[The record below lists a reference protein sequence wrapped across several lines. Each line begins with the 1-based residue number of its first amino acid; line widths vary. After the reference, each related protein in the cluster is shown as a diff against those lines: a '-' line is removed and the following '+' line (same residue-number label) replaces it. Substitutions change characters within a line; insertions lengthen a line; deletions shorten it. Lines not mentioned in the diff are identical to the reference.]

1 MIRIKADRCGYDK
14 YKCVGIPQISE
25 DSNGM
30 FDENVAIV
38 ASMKAEFN
46 KLPMRIKGMVFS
58 EDTTNMS
65 WPDGGPHPEVPELT
79 CRTNT
84 DPLSDDTD
92 VSVHPVC
99 LDVVISGHTYQ
110 YPVYGGTS
118 GWADLF
124 NAEYQHGED
133 PQYFYRNTVV
143 GSTNAVASDVFIIT
157 GDTHWHNIYSLGGLS
172 SGHNGVPN
180 FTVDITDTMENSI
193 EMGPGLLEPMLDT
206 DFDPVDISTIPA
218 WEAGDDAFTLNNI
231 LINGWKGVVDD
242 RFRNIYARL
251 NNIPVAATD
260 YNLRDLKR
268 EEYENT
274 DCQNFRINLS
284 AGESLQ
290 TRDNQVTNT
299 YTVTDGQI
307 AVDEHIVYV
316 SGDVFTVEPAVEYPI
331 YVWVRVYETDS
342 TDETTTAEIV
352 LLDDSYSIGD
362 ELSGGEVIAKEQI
375 SVPGS
380 VYRYKYTVQFDDGRK
395 YTGLLFFGFPLPDA
409 DDHVVVVGGVRKVFG
424 GTSND
429 SFVLFKIFQTECSP
443 VMNFASDAEMGLHGV
458 IDFDINGNEIIT
470 PLPGSTVTPAPG
482 IVQPVVNIAL
492 VVDGSTET
500 NTQSTTDVPTVE
512 AVYNFIHGITAYNGP
527 VADAKATEIELSGIS
542 GSTVFGE
549 PVDYVI
555 PINKDRWAQN
565 TEDEISGYTAAA
577 SMYEAA
583 KAAWELAGEPTEGEI
598 YEAYIEASTIYSDAY
613 YTVYGD
619 VSDGEPG
626 TTYVINNIVLMNG
639 DMMGVTATTAPSVRA
654 VYNFVHDI
662 YALSTPGTVDDTVTP
677 HEASSGTPGTVY
689 TVDTLDISAYTSGT
703 YYADQVPTV
712 KAVMDYVKLEGATAA
727 VAGKIVE
734 GASAG
739 TEAVVPIPPGTEYSA
754 GTVQPVRN
762 IWVGDISSR
771 SASIAD
777 VPTAEAVYNFVHG
790 FTTGSVSV
798 ELPVADAMAS
808 LAEMSHTDVEHEAEG
823 DTPAWTETITNI
835 SDGAYPGV
843 VFVVNSID
851 ATGGTTAN
859 KWVPNVGAFIRYTY
873 NFVHSR
879 SRNGEWTQSLAT
891 AGTTS
896 ITGTSV
902 TEDGGTPGTVIPVGN
917 IEVTGGSTAPDVIP
931 TAQAVV
937 DYVGKNKAIN
947 ALHGVIT
954 VTDGTEGIS
963 AYATT
968 NSATEDPGYEDGEV
982 LPSGVTISGITTKT
996 EDGTTTWYWTETDK
1010 QPAYGLV
1017 QPVINILEG
1026 SQNPNSQSPKD
1037 VPTVK
1042 AVIDYIHGYTNAD
1055 YQIASAKA
1063 TAGTMSVTLTVSG
1076 GTPGTVDVVDNI
1088 ETTIVDGHTITAAY
1102 YVPTAQAVVTYIEKL
1117 NLAGSTAAVAGALE
1131 TYQTGEAWVD
1141 GSTETQGTVWVGT
1154 NIVRNSTP
1162 SLASYAVPTIQAV
1175 YDFVHTGSTVG
1186 AYQAL
1191 ATPGYMYHSENITP
1205 DTTEIVDGQEITVAG
1220 STIIEPAITGG
1231 VPGTTLVVYT
1241 IDVNGG
1247 TAPNLCW
1254 VPTAGAVVR
1263 YLYDFV
1269 HSTETG
1275 ELRQALATI
1284 GNMYQSGD
1292 SMVLGNAVPGT
1303 MYVSN
1308 DIVLTTGG
1316 TITAPNCVPTAQAV
1330 VNYMTTYVIP
1340 LAVAGTVSISG
1351 TGASQSEVLGGTTSG
1366 RATVA
1371 RNIELI
1377 TDQAKRTA
1385 STLTVPTLE
1394 AVYNFVKGQ
1403 TIYRSGDATG
1413 VTLST
1418 ADSSAPFTAMTHTPA
1433 GTGTTESVSH
1443 SGDLGTCRVAS
1454 DIVVIGGN
1462 TTADNCVPSAQ
1473 AVVTYITG
1481 MTITAGTSFTVSGN
1495 SEAWSTTPAYGLVQV
1510 ANVVDAAPLV
1520 GGDRSVS
1527 GHAVPTVAAVV
1538 DYVATHATPM
1548 TDAVLGS
1555 LTVNTTGETISN
1567 IGQTTASSGAVQ
1579 TVDNIVLHSNT
1590 NSQSYSPYV
1599 VPSVKAVYNF
1609 IHSTATDT
1617 TSKLQQA
1624 LATGSTMTAGAS
1636 SVSCASTPGT
1646 VYLATDIKVATNST
1660 TLTAQNVVPT
1670 AQAVVDWVA
1679 THGGSGAEAIVG
1691 RITTSGTTENFVTAT
1706 TASTAPT
1713 LGSVYVSENVNY
1725 ASSHTWSCKV
1735 VPTVLAVSN
1744 YVQAYVHSDYAL
1756 ASNSIPGTVYVTS
1769 TILGSTTYGSY
1780 WVPSVEA
1787 VKAYISGS
1795 SVGGGVP
1802 FPSYGSLGNY
1812 HSSGSLTPGTS
1823 YTATGS
1829 GWLMIANWSASCG
1842 SVTIDGTQIGLGN
1855 AVSGGG
1861 MAWFLPIRSGQTF
1874 TANIASGVVK
1884 FDGGVSG
1891 GSSSAKSGETLT
1903 KGLLRTVGVSK
1914 YDPEDES
1921 TLEETEESIL
1931 DQYRESYADGGEGEL
1946 ATIRNLMVSTEDS
1959 KNEVAE
1965 RCKTMT
1971 AHNKETV
1978 TMSYRCER
1986 CTDYVYEMCSSASS
2000 CYNTAATSTD
2010 KTAAAEALAE
2020 GDSYAEKADT
2030 WLGNANDYVTS
2041 IYNLHNK
2048 DTKAD
2053 YLTDARTSADE
2064 ATEYRD
2070 AVIEENEKLIIIGI
2084 TGGSTY
2090 VENAERAAREAEE
2103 WYTSATIESANAVEV
2118 YTSAYAI
2125 ASNSYIGALDYYE
2138 RIAQQGNE
2146 ARVYVNGL
2154 EKSAER

>member
-251 NNIPVAATD
+251 NSIPISDADHKLRNLTGAQNTESECSNFQITLD
-260 YNLRDLKR
+260 SGSALRDPDDVDQRTYHADTLPNAD
-268 EEYENT
+268 NT
-274 DCQNFRINLS
+274 HTPITVGSRWHGKTVTSLWQAFNGVWWWTVEDAPNLYS
-284 AGESLQ
+284 VSGGNIVYGDNVISVAGLSGLYAPFYAYLMAAFDVQ
-290 TRDNQVTNT
+290 TTHTDVKAADVPKVPGEGGTPRMIEDGDVVASGGTVTNFT
-299 YTVTDGQI
+299 STG
-307 AVDEHIVYV
+307 
-316 SGDVFTVEPAVEYPI
+316 SGASARYSWDTI
-331 YVWVRVYETDS
+331 GDN
-342 TDETTTAEIV
+342 TAEIV
-352 LLDDSYSIGD
+352 TKTGPQLSEDGTADPEPGGIG
-362 ELSGGEVIAKEQI
+362 I
-375 SVPGS
+375 
-380 VYRYKYTVQFDDGRK
+380 
-395 YTGLLFFGFPLPDA
+395 
-409 DDHVVVVGGVRKVFG
+409 GGVRIIQG
-424 GTSND
+424 SD
-429 SFVLFKIFQTECSP
+429 SPDPLVLYKIYHEDCISEIEKP
-443 VMNFASDAEMGLHGV
+443 EADAEAAVPGWIRLSPIFPYGEELMDVEIPSGTEGV
-458 IDFDINGNEIIT
+458 
-470 PLPGSTVTPAPG
+470 PGTTISAMPG
-482 IVQPVVNIAL
+482 VVQPVHNIQIH
-492 VVDGSTET
+492 GSTDYRAE
-500 NTQSTTDVPTVE
+500 SPVDVPTVE
-512 AVYNFIHGITAYNGP
+512 AVYNFIHNYDDF
-527 VADAKATEIELSGIS
+527 ADGEFEQASALATGSTMYTD
-542 GSTVFGE
+542 GSTVA
-549 PVDYVI
+549 VYTKI
-555 PINKDRWAQN
+555 PI
-565 TEDEISGYTAAA
+565 EGYTD
-577 SMYEAA
+577 S
-583 KAAWELAGEPTEGEI
+583 LA
-598 YEAYIEASTIYSDAY
+598 
-613 YTVYGD
+613 
-619 VSDGEPG
+619 
-626 TTYVINNIVLMNG
+626 
-639 DMMGVTATTAPSVRA
+639 
-654 VYNFVHDI
+654 
-662 YALSTPGTVDDTVTP
+662 TPGTVIVATDIKTMLVEGKTVT
-677 HEASSGTPGTVY
+677 ATNC
-689 TVDTLDISAYTSGT
+689 
-703 YYADQVPTV
+703 VPTAQ
-712 KAVMDYVKLEGATAA
+712 AVVDYVKLEGATAA

-790 FTTGSVSV
+790 FTTGSISV

-843 VFVVNSID
+843 VFVVNTID

-873 NFVHSR
+873 TFVHSR
-879 SRNGEWTQSLAT
+879 SRDGEWTQSLAT

-947 ALHGVIT
+947 AVHGVIT

-968 NSATEDPGYEDGEV
+968 NSATEDPGYTDGEV

-1055 YQIASAKA
+1055 YQVASAKA
-1063 TAGTMSVTLTVSG
+1063 TAGTMSVALTVSG

-1102 YVPTAQAVVTYIEKL
+1102 YIPTAQAVVTYIEKL

-1131 TYQTGEAWVD
+1131 TYQTGETWVD

-1191 ATPGYMYHSENITP
+1191 ATPGYMYHSEDVTP

-1292 SMVLGNAVPGT
+1292 SMALGNAVPGT

-1330 VNYMTTYVIP
+1330 VNYMATYVIP

-1579 TVDNIVLHSNT
+1579 TVDNVALHSNT
-1590 NSQSYSPYV
+1590 NNQSYSPYV

-1874 TANIASGVVK
+1874 TVNISSGVVK